1 MVTNCVLMSPTC
13 CFGCSCIILLL
24 RFCTEKYSLSS
35 KNLKNRFGHLTNY
48 SVNKKNDAFGRNVDA
63 EADGEGSK
71 WSLQALLRWFRDNGI
86 DDVAVSSPHL
96 FPYRPSPVIPSPP
109 CLTAKHQALW
119 PLLQPAMVEVP
130 TWG

>member
-1 MVTNCVLMSPTC
+1 MGAARSTGRGGDTTTCGVPRPHLPTPNPTHC
-13 CFGCSCIILLL
+13 TTPL

-86 DDVAVSSPHL
+86 DDVAVREPGGC
-96 FPYRPSPVIPSPP
+96 V
-109 CLTAKHQALW
+109 W
-119 PLLQPAMVEVP
+119 MVGGV
-130 TWG
+130 G